1 MTNEPSPDH
10 PSKPTST
17 LRLPLTTRSCRNTP
31 CDWLSD
37 PNQPVRGEQALWVA
51 VITQAMMDAL
61 SRAGSNEARY
71 HKNEAV
77 NWLTGNGRDFVTVCL
92 QAGLDP
98 NYVRRKAK
106 RTLLN
111 PQNWRAD
118 AGKGRR
124 YEERKAY
131 RKRKQLE
138 KQSAPAAAAA
148 EEAHVICGHWHY

>member
-1 MTNEPSPDH
+1 MSNDTSPDR
-10 PSKPTST
+10 PSKPISKQ
-17 LRLPLTTRSCRNTP
+17 RQPQSSRSSQNEP

-61 SRAGSNEARY
+61 SRASSSEARY
-71 HKNEAV
+71 HKNEAI
-77 NWLTGNGRDFVTVCL
+77 NWLTGNSKDFVTVCL
-92 QAGLDP
+92 HAGLDP

-106 RTLLN
+106 RSLLN

-118 AGKGRR
+118 AGKGKR

-131 RKRKQLE
+131 RKRKKLE
-138 KQSAPAAAAA
+138 KHPTPIAAAAP
-148 EEAHVICGHWHY
+148 EGNVICGHWQH